1 MAMEVERKDGEEEG
15 KKSSPKLS
23 CIKYFDSL
31 GFCYSPVYQMQQ
43 YYRLGTFDNCFQK
56 WNALFDCL
64 SLKTK
69 RASEEILKA
78 REESKTHIWSF
89 RTKEE
94 AATHWQELHGHINDE
109 P

>member
-1 MAMEVERKDGEEEG
+1 MLVFTYYWMLLIWCSHFAA
-15 KKSSPKLS
+15 
-23 CIKYFDSL
+23 
-31 GFCYSPVYQMQQ
+31 PVYQMQQ

-69 RASEEILKA
+69 RASEVEEILKA

-94 AATHWQELHGHINDE
+94 AATHWQELHGQINDE